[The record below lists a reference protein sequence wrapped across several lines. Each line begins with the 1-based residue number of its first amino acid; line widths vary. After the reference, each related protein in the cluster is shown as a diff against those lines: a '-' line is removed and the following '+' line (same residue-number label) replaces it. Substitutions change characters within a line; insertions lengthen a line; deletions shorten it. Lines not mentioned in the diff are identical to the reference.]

1 VPGPATVIGSPY
13 DSGRR
18 GWRMGRGPLE
28 LLEGREGVV
37 WLDDVADGPEV
48 WRTFA
53 LNARLA
59 GLVAAAPGLPVVVAG
74 NCNVAMAHAGRADGI
89 VWLDAHGDL
98 HTPKTTRSG
107 FFDGMALSIAVGD
120 GWEVL
125 RATVP
130 GFAAVDPRAVTLVG
144 VRDLDAA
151 EAARVEALGV
161 GRAGPAEV
169 AAPGERTY
177 LHIDL
182 DCLDS
187 ERIGPANAFA
197 VPGGLL
203 VEDVLEVI
211 ERLRPTLVGASL
223 TAWDPSCDRD
233 GAVRAAAHEILAALA
248 G

>member
-1 VPGPATVIGSPY
+1 
-13 DSGRR
+13 
-18 GWRMGRGPLE
+18 MGRGPLD

-37 WLDDVADGPEV
+37 WLEDVDDGPEV

-59 GLVAAAPGLPVVVAG
+59 GLVTAAAEGLPVVVAG
-74 NCNVAMAHAGRADGI
+74 NCNVAMAQAGRADGI

-98 HTPKTTRSG
+98 HTPETTGSG

-120 GWEVL
+120 GWDAL

-130 GFAAVDPRAVTLVG
+130 GFAPVDPRAVTLVG

-151 EAARVEALGV
+151 EERRVETLGV
-161 GRAGPAEV
+161 GRAAPGDV
-169 AAPGERTY
+169 VAPGERTY

-182 DCLDS
+182 DCLDA
-187 ERIGPANAFA
+187 ERVGPANAFA

-203 VEDVLEVI
+203 VADVLEVI

-223 TAWDPSCDRD
+223 TAWDPAADRD